1 MPLEIIRNDITKV
14 HADAIVNAANTSLK
28 QGGGVCGAIFAAAGA
43 DRLQAACDAI
53 GGCAV
58 GEAVIT
64 PGFDLP
70 AAWII
75 HAVGPVWQGGQAGEA
90 VLLADAY
97 RHALLLAK
105 AHSLESVAFP
115 LISTGIYH
123 YPKDQALQIAIATIG
138 AFLLENDM
146 TVFLVVYDKAAY
158 VLSERLFASI
168 TEYIDD
174 TYVDEH
180 PSRRREQTGQ
190 YKQAMMRPE
199 PEPDLDAIKQPCASM
214 QSPVVAEDEVNFY
227 PSLMLI
233 QRERRLDDLLDQL
246 DETFSQMLLRL
257 IDEKGLDDVTVYKRA
272 NIDRRLFSKIRS
284 DVHYKAGKATALAFA
299 IALELSLDET
309 RDLLSKAGFALSH
322 SNKFDI
328 IIEYFIQEGIYNIF
342 EINEALFAFDQ
353 VLLGA

>member
-14 HADAIVNAANTSLK
+14 HADAIVNAANASLQ

-43 DRLQAACDAI
+43 DQLRAACDTI

-64 PGFDLP
+64 PGFGLP
-70 AAWII
+70 AAYII
-75 HAVGPVWQGGQAGEA
+75 HTVGPVWQGGQAGEPD
-90 VLLADAY
+90 LLANAY
-97 RHALLLAK
+97 RNSLALAK
-105 AHSLESVAFP
+105 AYHLESVAFP
-115 LISTGIYH
+115 LISTGIYQ
-123 YPKDQALQIAIATIG
+123 YPRDQALQIAIATIG
-138 AFLLENDM
+138 AFLLNNDM
-146 TVFLVVYDKAAY
+146 TVCLVVYDKASF

-168 TEYIDD
+168 TAFIDD

-180 PSRRREQTGQ
+180 PSRLREQYAQ
-190 YKQAMMRPE
+190 YKQTLIRPE
-199 PEPDLDAIKQPCASM
+199 TPDACMDFL
-214 QSPVVAEDEVNFY
+214 QSPVVKEDVEAPLSY
-227 PSLMLI
+227 SPLPL
-233 QRERRLDDLLDQL
+233 RERRLDDLLGQL

-257 IDEKGLDDVTVYKRA
+257 IDEKGQSDVAVYKRA

-309 RDLLSKAGFALSH
+309 RDLLAKAGFALSH
-322 SNKFDI
+322 SSKFDI
-328 IIEYFIQEGIYNIF
+328 IIEYFIQECNYNIF

-353 VLLGA
+353 ALLGA

>member
-14 HADAIVNAANTSLK
+14 HADAIVNAASTSLQ
-28 QGGGVCGAIFAAAGA
+28 QGGGVCGAIFAAAGSV
-43 DRLQAACDAI
+43 RLQAACDAI
-53 GGCAV
+53 GGCAI

-64 PGFDLP
+64 PGYDLP
-70 AAWII
+70 SAWII
-75 HAVGPVWQGGQAGEA
+75 HAVGPVWHDGQAGEA
-90 VLLADAY
+90 ALLADAY
-97 RHALLLAK
+97 RNALLLAK
-105 AHSLESVAFP
+105 AHQLESIAFP
-115 LISTGIYH
+115 LISTGIYQ

-146 TVFLVVYDKAAY
+146 TVYLVVYDKASF

-174 TYVDEH
+174 TYVDAH
-180 PSRRREQTGQ
+180 PSRRREQPGQ
-190 YKQAMMRPE
+190 YKEAMMRPE
-199 PEPDLDAIKQPCASM
+199 LKPELDANEQSCAVM
-214 QSPVVAEDEVNFY
+214 QSPVVAEDEISNYTSITSV
-227 PSLMLI
+227 

-257 IDEKGLDDVTVYKRA
+257 IDEKVLSDVTVYKRA

-284 DVHYKAGKATALAFA
+284 DVQYKASKSTALAFA

-328 IIEYFIQEGIYNIF
+328 IIEYFIQEGNYNIF

-353 VLLGA
+353 ALLGA